1 MIKDALKS
9 AFLYI
14 ANKLGLKLQ
23 NKTDR
28 SYCGGLDFA
37 AIGAGVI
44 ANIAVDDS
52 DIIIDGDNAR
62 AKALSDIRDYFQN
75 EIETA
80 AAEVALATGDCLVR
94 PFSDGENIGL
104 NIIGGNDFIVTE
116 SIGGLLKGV
125 IIKIDEY
132 KTDNTVYRLFESQL
146 LNNTES
152 GKIVFIRRFAFKNGQ
167 EVEITSTQWKDIRT
181 EENIAAD
188 RLLLGRYKCPTL
200 NRDNYNSA
208 NGVPITFGC
217 EDIVE
222 NVRKK
227 YTEYNEEIT
236 RKSTVIFADRT
247 LFKNE
252 KGDNGSKR
260 LVRNDKE
267 YMTVRGDLNGSNLDS
282 LIKDYS
288 PDIRET
294 EFKSGFDLNLSV
306 LEMCCGFSRG
316 VFTSPETAFA
326 TATEMK
332 NSLKKTF
339 SFVKRFRKFIE
350 SGNEMLFGA
359 VDIIM
364 TLNGI
369 TPVGD
374 WEIRHDWSY
383 DYIEQTAERFN
394 QLLQTHAAGALKDKD
409 LTSWV
414 LGIDDKT
421 AEKYIT
427 ELRQEAEVKS
437 DEQFT

>member
-1 MIKDALKS
+1 MIKDALKT
-9 AFLYI
+9 AFIYI

-23 NKTDR
+23 DKSNK
-28 SYCGGLDFA
+28 SCFNGLDFT

-44 ANIAVDDS
+44 ANIAIDDS
-52 DIIIDGDNAR
+52 DIIIEGENAR
-62 AKALSDIRDYFQN
+62 AKAISDIRDYFQN

-94 PFSDGENIGL
+94 PYSDGENIGL
-104 NIIGGNDFIVTE
+104 NIVGGNDFIVTE
-116 SIGGLLKGV
+116 SIGGMLKGV

-132 KTDNTVYRLFESQL
+132 KAKNDIYRLFESQL
-146 LNNTES
+146 LSNSES
-152 GKIVFIRRFAFKNGQ
+152 GKIVLIRRFAFKNGQ
-167 EVEITSTQWKDIRT
+167 EVDVSSTQWRDIQI

-222 NVRKK
+222 NVCKK
-227 YTEYNEEIT
+227 YAEYNDEIT
-236 RKSTVIFADRT
+236 RKGTVIFADRT
-247 LFKNE
+247 LFKSE
-252 KGDNGSKR
+252 KGEDGSKR

-267 YMTVRGDLNGSNLDS
+267 YVTVRGDLNGGLDT

-294 EFKSGFDLNLSV
+294 EFKAGFDLNLSV

-339 SFVKRFRKFIE
+339 AFVKRFRKFIE

-364 TLNGI
+364 TLNGM
-369 TPVGD
+369 TPIGD
-374 WEIRHDWSY
+374 WKIRHDWSY
-383 DYIEQTAERFN
+383 DYIEQTAEKFN

-421 AEKYIT
+421 AEKYVA
-427 ELRQEAEVKS
+427 ELKQEAEVRA

>member
-1 MIKDALKS
+1 MIKDALKN

-14 ANKLGLKLQ
+14 ANKMGLKLQ
-23 NKTDR
+23 KKTDK
-28 SYCGGLDFA
+28 SYFGGLDFA

-44 ANIAVDDS
+44 ANIAIDDS
-52 DIIIDGDNAR
+52 DIIIEGENER
-62 AKALSDIRDYFQN
+62 AKAIRNIRDYFQN

-80 AAEVALATGDCLVR
+80 AAEVSLATGDCLVR

-104 NIIGGNDFIVTE
+104 NIIGGNDFVVTE
-116 SIGGLLKGV
+116 SIGGIIKGV

-132 KTDNTVYRLFESQL
+132 KVDNAVYRLFESQL
-146 LNNTES
+146 LKNIEN
-152 GKIVFIRRFAFKNGQ
+152 GKVVFIRRFVFKNGQ
-167 EVEITSTQWKDIRT
+167 ETDILSTQWKDIRT
-181 EENIAAD
+181 EENIATEQ
-188 RLLLGRYKCPTL
+188 LLLGRYKCPTL

-227 YTEYNEEIT
+227 YAEYNDEIT
-236 RKSTVIFADRT
+236 RKNTIIFADRT

-252 KGDNGSKR
+252 NGANCAAK
-260 LVRNDKE
+260 LVRNEKE
-267 YMTVRGDLNGSNLDS
+267 YMTVKGDMNNGIGA
-282 LIKDYS
+282 LIQEYS
-288 PDIRET
+288 PDIREP
-294 EFKSGFDLNLSV
+294 EFKSGLELNLSV

-339 SFVKRFRKFIE
+339 AFVKRFRKNIE
-350 SGNEMLFGA
+350 SGNRMLFNA
-359 VDIIM
+359 VDVIM
-364 TLNGI
+364 SLNGI
-369 TPVGD
+369 TSAGD

-383 DYIEQTAERFN
+383 DYIEQTTEKFN
-394 QLLQTHAAGALKDKD
+394 QLLQAHSAGVLKDKD
-409 LTSWV
+409 LTAWV
-414 LGIDDKT
+414 LGIDSET

-427 ELRQEAEVKS
+427 ELRKETES
-437 DEQFT
+437 GINEQSA